1 MYAIGYMPDS
11 DYPDERDKDSKEIL
25 TAAEAD
31 EWASLSQWVVD
42 VLNQRSL
49 GSCVSNSGLQAVRM
63 SQRRQNPDVIPPLGS
78 RLFGYY
84 NPRTYHDA
92 EDDDNGTYIRF
103 FFKALNKFGFCPES
117 KYPYYI
123 DKFAD
128 KPDHGIYRAAID
140 QKDPTDY
147 YRIYETGDDRIRVIK
162 RAISQGHPVV
172 FGTTVTNK
180 FCRGE
185 ADGVIPRPTTGYR
198 GGHAMLVEGFNDA
211 EECCIILNSWGR
223 GFGDNGRC
231 KFGYDY
237 MTWSQTRDLWVVR
250 SAPSYSE

>member
-11 DYPDERDKDSKEIL
+11 DYPDERDKDAKDIL
-25 TAAEAD
+25 TADTHDSAT
-31 EWASLSQWVVD
+31 LSHWVVE
-42 VLNQRSL
+42 VLNQRNL
-49 GSCVSNSGLQAVRM
+49 GSCVANAGFQAIRM
-63 SQRRQNPDVIPPLGS
+63 SQRCQNVAVIPPLGS

-117 KYPYYI
+117 KYPYYT

-147 YRIYETGDDRIRVIK
+147 YRIRGTGDDRIEAIK
-162 RAISQGHPVV
+162 KAITQGHPVV
-172 FGTTVTNK
+172 FGTTVTGK
-180 FCRGE
+180 FCRGD
-185 ADGVIPRPTTGYR
+185 ADGIIPRPTGGYR
-198 GGHAMLVEGFNDA
+198 GGHAMVVEGFNDA
-211 EECCIILNSWGR
+211 EEYCVILNSWGS
-223 GFGDNGRC
+223 GFGDGGRC
-231 KFGYDY
+231 KFSYDY
-237 MTWSQTRDLWVVR
+237 MTWSRTSDLWVVR